1 VSKLAAL
8 KSQHTSEFISCDFA
22 TLKGVEVVANTLSE
36 KFPVIDTLIIGQGT
50 LTLKNERTADDIAL
64 VSAVNALSKYNLCQ
78 RLLPC
83 LKRSSDP
90 RVLFLVAGVPLST
103 KVPLGTEAFP
113 LYRPTWPGFLAMRGP
128 LQMSIFHYVK
138 MMATKEPSVRMALAD
153 VGLTS
158 TGILRDMPYLI
169 QFVVSALS
177 IFIAIPVSKAAH
189 NFTWLATTTDTWQS
203 GLYLPNPGNTKI
215 STSLEVL
222 DQADGEKI
230 ISAMKMVCGV

>member
-22 TLKGVEVVANTLSE
+22 TLKGVEAVANLLAE

-103 KVPLGTEAFP
+103 KIPLGTEAFP
-113 LYRPTWPGFLAMRGP
+113 LYRPTWPGFSAMAP
-128 LQMSIFHYVK
+128 TQMSIFHYVK
-138 MMATKEPSVRMALAD
+138 MMATKEPSVRMALAN

-169 QFVVSALS
+169 QVVFSAFS
-177 IFIAIPVSKAAH
+177 IFIAIPVSKAA
-189 NFTWLATTTDTWQS
+189 NNLTWLASTTDTWQS
-203 GLYLPNPGNTKI
+203 GLYLPNPGNTKK
-215 STSLEVL
+215 STSLNVL

-230 ISAMKMVCGV
+230 INAMKEVCGV